1 MLNKEIMN
9 YLIFGV
15 LTTIVNI
22 ALFWGMVSYFD
33 WNYQI
38 ATVVAWVLSVA
49 FAYITNKR
57 YVFHSKSFAWSVIE
71 KELIQFYFFRVISLL
86 FDLFLMYLFIEL
98 VRVGEIYAKVI
109 ANIVVILINY
119 MASKWIVF
127 GKTRNSSS

>member
-22 ALFWGMVSYFD
+22 ALFWVMVSYFG

-38 ATVVAWVLSVA
+38 ATVFAWVLSVA
-49 FAYITNKR
+49 FAFITNKR
-57 YVFHSKSFAWSVIE
+57 FVFNSQSFAWSVIE

-98 VRVGEIYAKVI
+98 VHVGEIYAKVI

-119 MASKWIVF
+119 MASKWIIF
-127 GKTRNSSS
+127 GKARNSSS

>member
-98 VRVGEIYAKVI
+98 VHVGEIYAKVI